1 MYINMLVEDYTQKV
15 MCEDISPSIAW
26 SIVKAMYEECDSADE
41 PIWVYIDETETR
53 PNHLRD
59 TEAAF
64 CITYTDSIRFLKIK
78 FEHALK
84 QAKEG

>member
-1 MYINMLVEDYTQKV
+1 
-15 MCEDISPSIAW
+15 MCEDISPSVAW
-26 SIVKAMYEECDSADE
+26 NIVKAMYEERDSADE

-53 PNHLRD
+53 LNHLRE

-64 CITYTDSIRFLKIK
+64 CITYTDSIRFLKDK
-78 FEHALK
+78 FELALK